1 MFAELSGALLSA
13 LLARNARFAG
23 RADFLYLAPGV
34 SYALRPRGGGAL
46 PTNGFEKEELDEGAL
61 EAVPSSI
68 SVWGAPLDTCER
80 GWYKAVVSDYIL
92 DTLLKDVPERQHG
105 VRGATPLG
113 LGEREVVR
121 AFLQGGGELSFSSET

>member
-68 SVWGAPLDTCER
+68 SVWGAPLDTCSTPPSGR
-80 GWYKAVVSDYIL
+80 ALPRCCRTISAPVT
-92 DTLLKDVPERQHG
+92 TL
-105 VRGATPLG
+105 
-113 LGEREVVR
+113 
-121 AFLQGGGELSFSSET
+121 